1 MILPTKHIRSDRSL
15 IGVGGQMLDI
25 LQEPMTVSRLWDEI
39 RVRRSVDVPYPVI
52 DYRWFVL
59 ALDLL
64 YTIRAV
70 NLERG
75 LIHKAE
81 S

>member
-1 MILPTKHIRSDRSL
+1 MILPTKHIRSDRAL

-39 RVRRSVDVPYPVI
+39 RERRTVDVSCPVI

-64 YTIRAV
+64 YTIQAV
-70 NLERG
+70 DLEYGTIR
-75 LIHKAE
+75 KADR
-81 S
+81 